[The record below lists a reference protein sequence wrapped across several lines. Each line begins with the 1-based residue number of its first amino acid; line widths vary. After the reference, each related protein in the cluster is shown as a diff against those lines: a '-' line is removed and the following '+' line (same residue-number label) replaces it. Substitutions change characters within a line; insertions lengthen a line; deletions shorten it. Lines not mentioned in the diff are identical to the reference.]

1 MTTLR
6 FSSTILVL
14 LLNTLNA
21 LLLVEYPTKNPSSFF
36 PLNLPR
42 KMPNTRSGASMT
54 REEFEELVNHR
65 VAEEMEAREAAR
77 TLEPL
82 NENGM
87 NKKARTEEM
96 ETEEME
102 EMEMEGMEKTK
113 LKYEMESWYDYW
125 RFMPVARE
133 CTFQDFLKCKP
144 HNFSGT
150 EGVVGLTRWFEKM
163 ETVFNISNCPSKYQ
177 VKYAT
182 CTLQDSA
189 LTWWN
194 SHKRTI
200 GVEAAYA
207 MNWVELM
214 KLMTEVYVKRNEI
227 QKMETELWN
236 LTVKGN
242 DLTAYTQRFQE
253 LILLCTR
260 MVSDE
265 EDIVERFIG
274 GLPTIFIDKNTI
286 SNIHKGLIAENPA
299 DSQPFKRQNTS
310 GQNVARAYT
319 AGNNKRREYAG
330 PLPYC
335 NKCRLHHEGLCTIRY
350 GNCKKVGHQTR
361 EYRAA
366 IAPNTQRAPVG
377 NQQGNKTTA
386 RAYAIG
392 GRGTNLD
399 SNVVT
404 GMYLLN
410 NCYASMLFNSGA
422 DRSFVST
429 TFSAFLD
436 VTPTT
441 LDTSYVVEL
450 ADGRI
455 LETNIV
461 LRGCTLGLLGHPFD
475 IDLMP
480 VELGSFN
487 VIIGISRSLSR
498 RFPGLP
504 PARQVEFQIDLVPGA
519 APVARAPYRLAP
531 AEMQELSTHLF
542 VIVFIDDILIYSK
555 SRKEHEGHLK
565 LILNLLK
572 NEELYAKFSKC
583 EFWLS
588 KVQFLGHVIDSE
600 GIHVDPAKIEA
611 IKDWASPKTPTEIRQ
626 FLGLAGYYR
635 RFIEGFSKIAR
646 PMTKLTQKSVKFEW
660 GEKAEAAFQ
669 LLKQKLCSAPIL
681 ALPEGSENF
690 VVYCDASHKG
700 LGAVLMQREKVIAYA
715 SRQLKRHYLY
725 GTKCVVF
732 TDHKSLQHILD
743 QKELNMRQ
751 RRWLELLSDYDCE
764 IRYHPGK
771 ANVVA
776 DALSRKERSKPLR
789 VRALVMTIGLN
800 LPKHILSAQSEA
812 RKEENFINEDLRGMF
827 KQSHKSKYSI
837 HPGSDKMYQDLK
849 KLYWWPNMKAEIATY
864 VSKCLTCAKVKIEY
878 QKPSGLLVQPEIP
891 QWKWENITM
900 DFVTKLPRT
909 AAGQDTIWVIV
920 DRLTKSAHFLPMR
933 EDDTLEKL
941 TRQYLKEVVSKHGV
955 PVSIISDRDGK
966 FTSHFWKS
974 LHKALGTRLDMS
986 TAYHPETDGQSE
998 RTIQTLEDMLRACV
1012 LDFGKGWD
1020 KHLPLVEF
1028 SYNNS
1033 YHTSIKAAPFEALYG
1048 RKCRSPICWAEVGD
1062 SQLTGPEIIHET
1074 TERIVQIKSHIQAA
1088 RDRQKSY
1095 ADVRQ
1100 KPLEFQVGDKV
1111 MLKVSPWKGVI
1122 RFGKR
1127 GKLNPRYIGPFKII
1141 AKVGTV
1147 AYRLELQRKLTL
1159 SIVDEEIK
1167 LDVGFVVM
1175 AISVISISSDSS
1187 EDSVGTPAGRVILFG
1202 TIPTTIPDTTPVITP
1217 PATQTDTPVI
1227 PTETPIIAPTIPPSP
1242 DYTPASPDYSPA
1254 SDSESDPSEDPS
1266 SDHIPPLPA
1275 ISPFLSSD
1283 DDTTDSDTPDT
1294 PPSPTHG
1301 TPFTEITAS
1310 TQRSPIIPRRRVMIL
1325 SPGQP
1330 IPHGRPYR
1338 YHLNGPVH
1346 MMTVRKR
1353 VGPLPTHR
1361 LAVRHSAD
1369 HSSSDSSSEAS
1380 LDFHSDASSDSSSRH
1395 SLSDHSSPDLP
1406 STSVGPS
1413 RKRRRSPTT
1422 SVPAVSP
1429 VSGTLSPV
1437 RADLIPSPKR
1447 VKDSG
1452 YLTDVEVDPRE
1463 INLRDDAI
1471 VRVSDEPHLE
1481 QDIDPEI
1488 QAEIDECIAYAYA
1501 LRDRGVDAR
1510 VVVEAVDRDE
1520 TETGVRGPVKV
1531 KVERVTYLAMPED
1544 IPEPAQERAVEV
1556 MYETLG
1562 DLVQRFHDHT
1572 QAISVHRIQAIEGVQ
1587 REQGHRIVRVESA
1600 VIALTE
1606 RIAEFER
1613 DNRRL
1618 RGTVSV
1624 KIQRVDRLQRG
1635 MSRMK
1640 MPNTRSGASMTHEEF
1655 EELVTRRVAKEM
1667 EAREATRT
1675 LEPLN
1680 ENGDEQEGE
1689 NEGNGN
1695 GGNGGNGNGR
1705 NEENR
1710 NRGNR
1715 HRNGNHGMNYGGFM
1729 PVARECTFQDFLKYK
1744 PHNFSGTK
1752 GVVGLTRWFEKIET
1766 VFNISNCPS
1775 KYQVKYA
1782 TCTMQ
1787 DSALTWWNS
1796 HKRTIGVDELILLCT
1811 RMVPDEE
1818 DIVER
1823 FIRGLPD
1830 NIQGNNKR
1838 RMESNLRDNRGQQ
1851 PPFKRQNT
1859 SGQNVARAYTAG
1871 NNERKGKDCPKLR
1884 NQNRGNQTRNKNG
1897 NKTGNQTG
1905 GNETTARAYAIG
1917 GGGTNPDSNVV
1928 TGTFLLNNC
1937 YASMLFDSGAD
1948 RSFVSTTF
1956 SALLNVAPTTL
1967 DTSYAVEL
1975 ADGRILETNIVCDEK
1990 IVRIPYGNKVLIIQ
2004 GDNCDSG
2011 SKLNIISCTKTQKYM
2026 EKVCQVYLAQVTS
2039 KKAEDKLEERRLE
2052 NVPIVREFPEVF
2064 PEDFPGLPPA

>member
-1 MTTLR
+1 MVAR
-6 FSSTILVL
+6 RRMHWY
-14 LLNTLNA
+14 
-21 LLLVEYPTKNPSSFF
+21 EEKK
-36 PLNLPR
+36 

-54 REEFEELVNHR
+54 REEFEELVTRR

-82 NENGM
+82 NENGDEQEGENGGNGNGGNGGNGNGGNGENRNGGNGHRNRNHGM
-87 NKKARTEEM
+87 NY
-96 ETEEME
+96 
-102 EMEMEGMEKTK
+102 GG
-113 LKYEMESWYDYW
+113 
-125 RFMPVARE
+125 FMPVARE

-163 ETVFNISNCPSKYQ
+163 ETVFNISNCPPKYQ

-214 KLMTEVYVKRNEI
+214 KLMTEVYCPRNEI

-242 DLTAYTQRFQE
+242 DLTAYTQRLQDAIRIANQ
-253 LILLCTR
+253 L
-260 MVSDE
+260 MDKKVQGYA
-265 EDIVERFIG
+265 ER
-274 GLPTIFIDKNTI
+274 
-286 SNIHKGLIAENPA
+286 SAENKRRMESNLR
-299 DSQPFKRQNTS
+299 DNRGQQPSFKRQNTS
-310 GQNVARAYT
+310 GQNMARAYT
-319 AGNNKRREYAG
+319 AGNNERRGYAR

-335 NKCRLHHEGLCTIRY
+335 NKCRFHHEGLCTIRC

-361 EYRAA
+361 DCRAA

-377 NQQGNKTTA
+377 NQQGIICYECGRPGHFRRDCPKLRNQNRGNQTRNKNGNKTGNQTGGNETTA

-392 GRGTNLD
+392 GGGTNPD

-404 GMYLLN
+404 GTFLLN
-410 NCYASMLFNSGA
+410 NCYASMLFDSGA

-429 TFSAFLD
+429 TFSALLD

-441 LDTSYVVEL
+441 LDTSYAVEL

-455 LETNIV
+455 SETNIV

-480 VELGSFN
+480 VELGSFD
-487 VIIGISRSLSR
+487 VIIGMDWLAKYHALIVCDEKTQKYIEKGCQVYLAQVTSKKAEDKSEEKRLEDVPIVR
-498 RFPGLP
+498 EFPEVFPEELPGLP
-504 PARQVEFQIDLVPGA
+504 PTRQVEFQIDLVPGA
-519 APVARAPYRLAP
+519 AP
-531 AEMQELSTHLF
+531 
-542 VIVFIDDILIYSK
+542 VFIDDILIYSK

-572 NEELYAKFSKC
+572 KEELYAKFSKC

-715 SRQLKRHYLY
+715 SRQLKVHEKNYTTHDLELGAVVFALKMWRHYLY

-800 LPKHILSAQSEA
+800 LPKQILSAQSEA
-812 RKEENFINEDLRGMF
+812 RKEENFINEDLHGMIN
-827 KQSHKSKYSI
+827 KLEPRADGTLCLNNRSWIPLYGDLRALIMHESHKSKYSI

-900 DFVTKLPRT
+900 DFVTKLPKT

-941 TRQYLKEVVSKHGV
+941 TRQYLKEVVSRHGV
-955 PVSIISDRDGK
+955 PVSIISDRDGR

-974 LHKALGTRLDMS
+974 LNKALGTRLDMS

-1020 KHLPLVEF
+1020 RHLPLVEF

-1048 RKCRSPICWAEVGD
+1048 RKCRSPICWAKVGD

-1074 TERIVQIKSHIQAA
+1074 TEKIVQIKSRIQAA
-1088 RDRQKSY
+1088 RDHKKSY
-1095 ADVRQ
+1095 ADIRR
-1100 KPLEFQVGDKV
+1100 KPFKFQVGDKV

-1122 RFGKR
+1122 RFGKQ
-1127 GKLNPRYIGPFKII
+1127 GKLNPRYIRPFKII

-1147 AYRLELQRKLTL
+1147 AYRLELPDKLSRVYSTFHVSNL
-1159 SIVDEEIK
+1159 KKCLADEPLTIPLDEIQVDDKLHFIEEPVEIM
-1167 LDVGFVVM
+1167 DREVM
-1175 AISVISISSDSS
+1175 AISIISVSSDSS
-1187 EDSVGTPAGRVILFG
+1187 EDSVGTPAERVILFG

-1217 PATQTDTPVI
+1217 PTTQTDTTVI
-1227 PTETPIIAPTIPPSP
+1227 PTKTPIN
-1242 DYTPASPDYSPA
+1242 ASS
-1254 SDSESDPSEDPS
+1254 
-1266 SDHIPPLPA
+1266 
-1275 ISPFLSSD
+1275 
-1283 DDTTDSDTPDT
+1283 
-1294 PPSPTHG
+1294 
-1301 TPFTEITAS
+1301 
-1310 TQRSPIIPRRRVMIL
+1310 
-1325 SPGQP
+1325 
-1330 IPHGRPYR
+1330 
-1338 YHLNGPVH
+1338 
-1346 MMTVRKR
+1346 
-1353 VGPLPTHR
+1353 
-1361 LAVRHSAD
+1361 
-1369 HSSSDSSSEAS
+1369 
-1380 LDFHSDASSDSSSRH
+1380 DFHSDASSGSSSRH
-1395 SLSDHSSPDLP
+1395 SLPDHSSPDLP
-1406 STSVGPS
+1406 STSAGPS
-1413 RKRRRSPTT
+1413 RQKREERKRKKKGKEEKRRRSPMTY
-1422 SVPAVSP
+1422 VPALPP
-1429 VSGTLSPV
+1429 VSEALSLV

-1447 VKDSG
+1447 VRDSG
-1452 YLTDVEVDPRE
+1452 YLADVEVDPRE
-1463 INLRDDAI
+1463 TSLRDDVI
-1471 VRVSDEPHLE
+1471 VRGSDEPHLE

-1488 QAEIDECIAYAYA
+1488 QAEID
-1501 LRDRGVDAR
+1501 D
-1510 VVVEAVDRDE
+1510 
-1520 TETGVRGPVKV
+1520 
-1531 KVERVTYLAMPED
+1531 M
-1544 IPEPAQERAVEV
+1544 
-1556 MYETLG
+1556 
-1562 DLVQRFHDHT
+1562 
-1572 QAISVHRIQAIEGVQ
+1572 
-1587 REQGHRIVRVESA
+1587 
-1600 VIALTE
+1600 
-1606 RIAEFER
+1606 
-1613 DNRRL
+1613 
-1618 RGTVSV
+1618 
-1624 KIQRVDRLQRG
+1624 
-1635 MSRMK
+1635 
-1640 MPNTRSGASMTHEEF
+1640 
-1655 EELVTRRVAKEM
+1655 
-1667 EAREATRT
+1667 
-1675 LEPLN
+1675 
-1680 ENGDEQEGE
+1680 
-1689 NEGNGN
+1689 
-1695 GGNGGNGNGR
+1695 
-1705 NEENR
+1705 
-1710 NRGNR
+1710 
-1715 HRNGNHGMNYGGFM
+1715 
-1729 PVARECTFQDFLKYK
+1729 
-1744 PHNFSGTK
+1744 
-1752 GVVGLTRWFEKIET
+1752 
-1766 VFNISNCPS
+1766 
-1775 KYQVKYA
+1775 
-1782 TCTMQ
+1782 
-1787 DSALTWWNS
+1787 
-1796 HKRTIGVDELILLCT
+1796 
-1811 RMVPDEE
+1811 
-1818 DIVER
+1818 
-1823 FIRGLPD
+1823 
-1830 NIQGNNKR
+1830 
-1838 RMESNLRDNRGQQ
+1838 
-1851 PPFKRQNT
+1851 
-1859 SGQNVARAYTAG
+1859 
-1871 NNERKGKDCPKLR
+1871 
-1884 NQNRGNQTRNKNG
+1884 
-1897 NKTGNQTG
+1897 
-1905 GNETTARAYAIG
+1905 
-1917 GGGTNPDSNVV
+1917 
-1928 TGTFLLNNC
+1928 
-1937 YASMLFDSGAD
+1937 
-1948 RSFVSTTF
+1948 
-1956 SALLNVAPTTL
+1956 
-1967 DTSYAVEL
+1967 
-1975 ADGRILETNIVCDEK
+1975 
-1990 IVRIPYGNKVLIIQ
+1990 
-2004 GDNCDSG
+2004 
-2011 SKLNIISCTKTQKYM
+2011 
-2026 EKVCQVYLAQVTS
+2026 
-2039 KKAEDKLEERRLE
+2039 
-2052 NVPIVREFPEVF
+2052 
-2064 PEDFPGLPPA
+2064 